1 VSPLHVRLTVVVAS
15 VLITALG
22 LSSVAT
28 YVAFSIHL
36 GERLDAALRDTP
48 IVFADHPPGAD
59 GPERGPDPGPG
70 PRVAPYVHII
80 DPDGSVRL
88 DQAGR
93 DAAGHAFT
101 AELPAVLPEVARS
114 DVSGGPAA
122 FFDARS
128 AESAGPRLRVKVSVD
143 STGEV
148 LVLALPRT
156 ENESLLRRLA
166 WVEACVATA
175 ALLLAAATSFWG
187 LRRRLAPLRRLA
199 GAVESLGA
207 DDLTAR
213 VQVPVDRT
221 SREVNELATV
231 TNALL
236 RRVHDAF
243 TKEQDTQ
250 ERLRRFVADAS
261 HELRTP
267 IAAVS
272 AYAQLFDLGA
282 RDRPEDL
289 ARSMAGIRRE
299 AARMRDLAEDLLIL
313 TTAEQAPAPGHR
325 AADLA
330 EVVGQAVEAALAVDP
345 GRPVTISLGPGVGS
359 VAADPAQLRRVLDNL
374 LANVR
379 THTPPS
385 TAAHIEARRDGA
397 EVVLAVADDGPGLT
411 AEERAQMFDR
421 FWRPDRSR
429 SRAAGG
435 SGLGLS
441 IVATIVTGGGG
452 RVAAAETPGGG
463 LTVTL
468 TLPAAAV

>member
-1 VSPLHVRLTVVVAS
+1 VTPLHVRLTVVVAS

-28 YVAFSIHL
+28 YVAFSMYL
-36 GERLDAALRDTP
+36 RERLDGALRDTP
-48 IVFADHPPGAD
+48 IVFANRPAGD
-59 GPERGPDPGPG
+59 GGRGPG

-88 DQAGR
+88 VQAGR
-93 DAAGHAFT
+93 DAAGHEFT
-101 AELPAVLPEVARS
+101 ADLPAVLPTVARS
-114 DVSGGPAA
+114 DVSGGPAV

-128 AESAGPRLRVKVSVD
+128 RESAGPRLRVKVSMD
-143 STGEV
+143 SKGEI

-187 LRRRLAPLRRLA
+187 LRRRLTPLRRLA
-199 GAVESLGA
+199 DAVESLSP

-236 RRVHDAF
+236 LRVHDAF
-243 TKEQDTQ
+243 TQEQDSQ

-272 AYAQLFDLGA
+272 AYAQLFELGA
-282 RDRPEDL
+282 KDRPADL
-289 ARSMAGIRRE
+289 ARSMAGIQRE
-299 AARMRDLAEDLLIL
+299 AARMRDLAEELLVL
-313 TTAEQAPAPGHR
+313 ATAEEAPASGSR
-325 AADLA
+325 VADLA

-345 GRPVTISLGPGVGS
+345 RWPVTVALGPQVGS
-359 VAADPAQLRRVLDNL
+359 AAAEPDQLRRVLDNL

-379 THTPPS
+379 THTPPG
-385 TAAHIEARRDGA
+385 TAAQVEARRDGA
-397 EVVLAVADDGPGLT
+397 EVVIAVADDGPGLT
-411 AEERAQMFDR
+411 AGERAQMFDR
-421 FWRPDRSR
+421 FWRLDRSR
-429 SRAAGG
+429 SRTAGG

-441 IVATIVTGGGG
+441 IVATIVASSAG
-452 RVAAAETPGGG
+452 RVAASETPGGG

-468 TLPAAAV
+468 TLPAAAA